1 MPNQGE
7 RDLQLMCVGV
17 KFCGGCNPRY
27 DRMQTFETIKGSLK
41 EDVGIKFEYASEGG
55 AYDALLLLS
64 GCTNRCAD
72 LSGFTY
78 GDKLV
83 SVWDADGVEAAI
95 CELSSLRRERN
106 ELERN
111 L

>member
-1 MPNQGE
+1 MPDQKRFG
-7 RDLQLMCVGV
+7 LQAMCVGV

-27 DRMQTFETIKGSLK
+27 DRMKAFETIKGGLEK
-41 EDVGIKFEYASEGG
+41 DVAIKFEYASEGG

-78 GDKLV
+78 GGRLV
-83 SVWDADGVEAAI
+83 SVWDADGVEEAI
-95 CELSSLRRERN
+95 RELSSLRRGIDG
-106 ELERN
+106 LERN